1 MAQDQEEACMT
12 DISRIV
18 GALALQADE
27 QTAWPPL
34 RLRVRTNLTTTLP
47 PLGLVSLARH
57 WCDQG

>member
-1 MAQDQEEACMT
+1 MT